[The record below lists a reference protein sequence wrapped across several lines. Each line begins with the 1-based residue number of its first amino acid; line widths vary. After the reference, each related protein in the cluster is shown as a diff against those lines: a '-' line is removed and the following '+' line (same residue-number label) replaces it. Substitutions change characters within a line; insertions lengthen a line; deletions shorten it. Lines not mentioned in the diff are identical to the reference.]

1 MSLYFEKSGLLT
13 TVQDRGRYGYQSS
26 GFSVSGV
33 MDKRSAQLA
42 NVLVNNPINEAVLEF
57 LLMGPTIK
65 FKKPT
70 YIAIAGADFSPKL
83 NGEAVPSYT
92 ALHVHEGDVLEFGF
106 AKNGLW
112 GYLACSTKLGVE
124 NIMGSHSTN
133 LRCGIGGFHGRK
145 IESED
150 EVLFREK
157 LKPLPSFE
165 KRHIEPEFFGDKD
178 KTIRVIPCLQ
188 NDHFTEKGI
197 KTFFSETYVTT
208 EQSDRMG
215 YRLDGPVIEHKDGG
229 DIISDGIPLG
239 AIQVPSHGKPIIMLS
254 DRQTTGGYT
263 KIGTVIG
270 VDIPALVQSQS
281 GTRLHFQEISVEAA
295 QDLYE
300 AQFAKYEQ
308 LSKELSKMT
317 LIERIKSIFS

>member
-1 MSLYFEKSGLLT
+1 MSIYFEKSGLLT

-42 NVLVNNPINEAVLEF
+42 NVLVDNPINEAVFEF
-57 LLMGPTIK
+57 LLMGPTMK
-65 FKKPT
+65 FNKST
-70 YIAIAGADFSPKL
+70 YIAITGADFSPKL
-83 NGEAVPSYT
+83 NGQEVPTYT
-92 ALHVHEGDVLEFGF
+92 AIHVHEGDVLEFGF

-112 GYLACSTKLGVE
+112 GYVAVSSKLGVE

-133 LRCGIGGFHGRK
+133 LRCGIGGYNGRK
-145 IESED
+145 IEAED
-150 EVLFREK
+150 EISFREK
-157 LKPLPSFE
+157 TRQIPSLE

-197 KTFFSETYVTT
+197 QTFFNETYVTT

-215 YRLDGPVIEHKDGG
+215 YRLDGPAIEHKDGG

-270 VDIPALVQSQS
+270 VDIPLLVQSQS
-281 GTRLHFQEISVEAA
+281 GTRIHFKEITVEEA
-295 QDLYE
+295 QDLYAE
-300 AQFAKYEQ
+300 QFANYEK
-308 LSKELSKMT
+308 LSKELSKMS
-317 LIERIKSIFS
+317 LFERIKNLFS